1 MSSEERFPQDA
12 SGLVPPR
19 TWLNHPLLLP
29 VCCIC
34 GLIRDDV
41 ASTPAH
47 ACWITLASYRSRHQ
61 MPSTDLVFTHTYC
74 PDCLTQVQ
82 ERVRQYFNEQRAQR

>member
-1 MSSEERFPQDA
+1 MSSEEHCSPDV

-19 TWLNHPLLLP
+19 SWHNDALLLP

-41 ASTPAH
+41 ALTPGRAR
-47 ACWITLASYRSRHQ
+47 WITLASYRSTHQ

-74 PDCLTQVQ
+74 PDCLIQVQ
-82 ERVRQYFNEQRAQR
+82 DRVRQYFNEQRGQP